1 LSQATLV
8 RRVPIQKIA
17 KSLLRGLVLY
27 GISIVVAL
35 LVNSLFIAA
44 SGGNIIDAYSKIFS
58 SSFGS
63 WIGFGQTLNKWTP
76 LLLGALAVA
85 LGNRGGVYNIGVDGQ
100 IYIGAVFATG
110 LGFLLADVPIP
121 APLIVFLVLLAG
133 FIGGGMYAGIAGYLR
148 AVYNVN
154 EIFTTVMMNFV
165 AVFIVEYLA
174 TGPWNDPIAGEA
186 ITLPIISSAHLPSLI
201 PRTGS
206 HLGILF
212 ALLMV
217 FGIWFL
223 LNKTRLGFHIRAVGD
238 NPVASEVG
246 GVNIRT
252 SIFLTLALSGAIA
265 GLAGAVEV
273 IGVHGGRLILGLTP
287 NYGSLAILISAVGM
301 ASPTIILGWS
311 AFFAVFFVGSDSLQR
326 SISFPAAGVLVFQA
340 VMFLIIMWIRLLH
353 ERGSLAF
360 LGEKS

>member
-1 LSQATLV
+1 MILTHKQSN
-8 RRVPIQKIA
+8 RRVPKR
-17 KSLLRGLVLY
+17 LLNGLVLY
-27 GISIVVAL
+27 GISIGVAL
-35 LVNSLFIAA
+35 LFNGLFIAA
-44 SGGNIIDAYSKIFS
+44 AGGDIIQAYSKIFG

-76 LLLGALAVA
+76 LLFGALAVA
-85 LGNRGGVYNIGVDGQ
+85 LGNRGGVFNIGVDGQ

-110 LGFLLADVPIP
+110 LGFLFKSIP
-121 APLIVFLVLLAG
+121 LPPSLMVVLVLLAG
-133 FIGGGMYAGIAGYLR
+133 CIGGGLYAGIAGFLR

-154 EIFTTVMMNFV
+154 EIFTTVMLNFV

-186 ITLPIISSAHLPSLI
+186 ITLPIVSSAHLPSLI

-206 HLGILF
+206 HIGVIL
-212 ALLMV
+212 AIAMV
-217 FGIWFL
+217 FGLWFL

-246 GVNIRT
+246 GVNIRN
-252 SIFLTLALSGAIA
+252 SVFLTLALSGAIA

-287 NYGSLAILISAVGM
+287 NYGTLAILISAVGM
-301 ASPTIILGWS
+301 ASPFIILGWS

-326 SISFPAAGVLVFQA
+326 SISFPASGILVFQA
-340 VMFLIIMWIRLLH
+340 IMFLIIMWIRQLRD
-353 ERGSLAF
+353 RGSLAF